1 MSISNAARRSQQGLR
16 EGLDRK
22 AAAISA
28 AEGEA
33 RGEQRSLTPGVFL
46 LSLPIWA
53 YRWLISPWLG
63 PRCRYLPT
71 CSVYA
76 LDALAH
82 HGAIRGGWLALR
94 RICRCHPL
102 GGHGFDPV
110 PRLGPLKEPSHSD
123 EIPTTEISSRDDRS
137 SQMIEAQ
144 MIGTQMIGTK
154 TGIGSR
160 TSF

>member
-1 MSISNAARRSQQGLR
+1 MSISNADRRSQQGLR

-22 AAAISA
+22 AATTWV

-33 RGEQRSLTPGVFL
+33 RVEQKSLTPGAFL
-46 LSLPIWA
+46 VSLPIWA

-82 HGAIRGGWLALR
+82 HGAIRGGWLAIR
-94 RICRCHPL
+94 RICRCHPF

-110 PRLGPLKEPSHSD
+110 PPPGSLKEPSHPD
-123 EIPTTEISSRDDRS
+123 EIPTTEISSRGDRS
-137 SQMIEAQ
+137 SQMIEA
-144 MIGTQMIGTK
+144 K
-154 TGIGSR
+154 TGIGSW